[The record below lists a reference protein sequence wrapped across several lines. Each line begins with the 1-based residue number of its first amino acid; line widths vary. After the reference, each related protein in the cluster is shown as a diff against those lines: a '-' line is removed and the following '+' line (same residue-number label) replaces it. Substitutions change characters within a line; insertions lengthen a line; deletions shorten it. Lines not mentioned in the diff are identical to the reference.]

1 MYFTEQLTG
10 ASLQEIGLEFGGRH
24 YTTMII
30 DRSHRGW
37 FIATVLHSIRNIAEM
52 CRSDPSM
59 NSTFPGLMDACV
71 KPCA

>member
-1 MYFTEQLTG
+1 MHFTEQLSG
-10 ASLQEIGLEFGGRH
+10 ASLQEIGLGGRH

-37 FIATVLHSIRNIAEM
+37 FIATVLRSTRNIAEM
-52 CRSDPSM
+52 CRSDALM
-59 NSTFPGLMDACV
+59 NSTITGLTDACV